1 MSSRRSFIKKS
12 SAASLAVGLGING
25 ALGNPDNFSLNNP
38 VDDLTK
44 GLPNLLESDYLTRQN
59 TARKWLRK
67 LNIDALYV
75 EGGVNMNYFMDT
87 SWWMSER
94 VFGFI
99 LSADNDPIW
108 ICPAFE
114 LKRAKELIKFGQ
126 DIRTWEEHESPY
138 KLFEGVMKDI
148 GKPGG
153 KLGIGPNVRNFVTE
167 GIRKDT
173 NISLVNGAPVSEN
186 TRAIKTEK
194 ELQYMD
200 VANKITKLA
209 YRDAFAQIE
218 EGMSRGELS
227 KLLRD
232 AHSKYGAS
240 GGASALFGAAS
251 AFPHGTKEQYPLKE
265 GDIILVD
272 GGCSVKGYRSDV
284 SRTIVFGK
292 PSKKQREVF
301 DVVKDAHAAAFDIIK
316 AGLVCK
322 EADLAARKVVEKAG
336 YGAGYKTFAHR
347 LGHGI
352 GMEGHEYPYLVSSN
366 ELKMTPGMTFT
377 NEPGIYL
384 YGEFGVRIEDSF
396 AVTENGYH
404 VFGGLTSTSI
414 ETPFG

>member
-1 MSSRRSFIKKS
+1 MTSRRSFIKKS
-12 SAASLAVGLGING
+12 TTASLALGLGING
-25 ALGNPDNFSLNNP
+25 VLGNSENNSFNTQE
-38 VDDLTK
+38 DDLTK
-44 GLPNLLESDYLTRQN
+44 GLPDLVDGDYISRQN
-59 TARKWLRK
+59 TARKWLGK

-94 VFGFI
+94 VFGFV
-99 LSADNDPIW
+99 LSEDKDPIW

-114 LKRAKELIKFGQ
+114 LKRARELIKFGQ
-126 DIRTWEEHESPY
+126 DIRVWEEHESPF
-138 KLFEGVMKDI
+138 KLFEGIMKDI

-173 NISLVNGAPVSEN
+173 NINLVNGAPVSEN
-186 TRAIKTEK
+186 TRAIKTDK

-209 YRDAFAQIE
+209 YGDAFAQIK
-218 EGMSRGELS
+218 EGMSRGELG
-227 KLLRD
+227 KLIRN

-240 GGASALFGAAS
+240 GGGSALFGPAS
-251 AFPHGTKEQYPLKE
+251 AFPHGTKEQYPLSE

-292 PSKKQREVF
+292 ASKKQEEVF
-301 DVVKDAHAAAFDIIK
+301 EVVKEAHAAAFSVIK
-316 AGLVCK
+316 AGLPCS
-322 EADLAARKVVEKAG
+322 EADMAARKVVEKAG
-336 YGAGYKTFAHR
+336 YGSGYKTFAHR

-352 GMEGHEYPYLVSSN
+352 GMEGHEFPYLVGSN
-366 ELKMTPGMTFT
+366 KLKMSPGMTFT

-404 VFGGLTSTSI
+404 VFGEMLSTSI

>member
-1 MSSRRSFIKKS
+1 MTSRRSFIKKS
-12 SAASLAVGLGING
+12 GTASFALGLGVNSV
-25 ALGNPDNFSLNNP
+25 LGNSENFSSQTLF
-38 VDDLTK
+38 DDLTK
-44 GLPNLLESDYLTRQN
+44 GLPDLVDDDYINRQN
-59 TARKWLRK
+59 TARKWLNK

-75 EGGVNMNYFMDT
+75 EGGVNMKYFMDT

-94 VFGFI
+94 VFGFV
-99 LSADNDPIW
+99 LSADKDPIW
-108 ICPAFE
+108 VCPAFE
-114 LKRAKELIKFGQ
+114 LKRAKELIKFGK

-138 KLFEGVMKDI
+138 KLFEGIMKDI
-148 GKPGG
+148 GKPAG
-153 KLGIGPNVRNFVTE
+153 KLGIGPNVRNFVSE

-173 NISLVNGAPVSEN
+173 KINLVNGAPVSEN

-200 VANKITKLA
+200 VANTITKLA
-209 YRDAFAQIE
+209 YRDAFAQIK
-218 EGMSRGELS
+218 EGMSRGDLG
-227 KLLRD
+227 KLIRD
-232 AHSKYGAS
+232 AHSNYGVS

-251 AFPHGTKEQYPLKE
+251 AFPHGTKEQRPLKE

-292 PSKKQREVF
+292 ANNKQKEVF
-301 DVVKDAHAAAFDIIK
+301 EVVKEAHASAFSIIK
-316 AGLVCK
+316 KGLACR

-336 YGAGYKTFAHR
+336 YGTGYKTFAHR

-352 GMEGHEYPYLVSSN
+352 GMEGHEFPYLVNSN
-366 ELKMTPGMTFT
+366 TLKMTPGMTFT

-404 VFGGLTSTSI
+404 VFGEMLSTSI